1 MSDAPGITVGV
12 DGSAPAAAALDWA
25 AGYARVRAL
34 PLAVVT
40 GVGWPG
46 ERSAFGARRIAQ
58 LKDAA
63 RADGEHL
70 LARTCDDLRAEF
82 PELPVTGHVSDETAV
97 RALLAAAASSDTV
110 VVGSWGLDAAAS
122 LLLGSVSAAVAAH
135 APVPVVVVHDDHRP
149 GPDAP
154 VVAGI
159 DGSAQDDVTLGAAFT
174 EAERWDAPLVVAHAW
189 SDVSV
194 VGMFGSA
201 AVPSWIEARHEA
213 DELIDHQVGPWRAK
227 YPGVPVGAV
236 VEREQPAR
244 MLAELSATAGLTVV
258 GAHGRGGFSG
268 MRLGSVA
275 RRLVHHADGPLLV
288 VR

>member
-1 MSDAPGITVGV
+1 MGV
-12 DGSAPAAAALDWA
+12 DGSAPARTALDWA
-25 AGYARVRAL
+25 VGYARVRSL

-46 ERSAFGARRIAQ
+46 EPSAFGARRVAR

-63 RADGEHL
+63 RTDGEHL
-70 LARTCDDLRAEF
+70 LARTVDDVRAEF
-82 PELPVTGHVSDETAV
+82 PELPVTGQVSDETGV
-97 RALLAAAASSDTV
+97 RALLAAAPSSDTV
-110 VVGSWGLDAAAS
+110 VVGSWGLDPAAG

-135 APVPVVVVHDDHRP
+135 SPVPVVVVHDDRRP

-159 DGSAQDDVTLGAAFT
+159 DGSAPDDTTLGTAFA
-174 EAERWDAPLVVAHAW
+174 EAERWAAPLVVVHAW

-213 DELIDHQVGPWRAK
+213 DELIEHQVGPWRAK
-227 YPGVPVGAV
+227 YPGVRVGTVA
-236 VEREQPAR
+236 EREQPAR
-244 MLAELSATAGLTVV
+244 VLERLSATAGLTVV